1 MSVFDAN
8 SVGCGAYCFLTKVWG
23 WTFRVCLLLQVRE
36 LLLTLDH
43 AGGYWH
49 TGTNRSQSECV
60 VYFTDEVCV
69 PFRTDEQVSCWWIA
83 DSGNPDSLVVS
94 LTTMST
100 LIENIEERAGPARKS
115 GRPRG
120 VVSSQTQRMIATW
133 DAKKRDCPTLN
144 NVALLNAVADAV
156 FGQRVNVHV
165 RRRDR
170 IRLKRTLQRH
180 GRLT

>member
-1 MSVFDAN
+1 MFGRSPI
-8 SVGCGAYCFLTKVWG
+8 L
-23 WTFRVCLLLQVRE
+23 E
-36 LLLTLDH
+36 IPTL
-43 AGGYWH
+43 
-49 TGTNRSQSECV
+49 
-60 VYFTDEVCV
+60 
-69 PFRTDEQVSCWWIA
+69 WW
-83 DSGNPDSLVVS
+83 SP

-100 LIENIEERAGPARKS
+100 LIENIEESAEPARKS

-156 FGQRVNVHV
+156 FGPRVNVHV